1 MRLRLNLRIFSSSSD
16 STLLVRSSRADTGVH
31 SSWDALMHLMWSG
44 RFGKSLLLT
53 LTRISFWL
61 SLSLNKTGQIF
72 ALANSS
78 PEGTEIPKEVKK
90 KLCTSEKVLFLLLPD
105 AQSCVGVWVG
115 EGGRAFPG
123 ETNLGAC
130 FLLA

>member
-16 STLLVRSSRADTGVH
+16 STLLVRSSRADAGVH
-31 SSWDALMHLMWSG
+31 SSSDALMHLMWSG
-44 RFGKSLLLT
+44 RFGKSLLLM

-61 SLSLNKTGQIF
+61 SLSLDKTGQRL
-72 ALANSS
+72 ALANSC
-78 PEGTEIPKEVKK
+78 PGGIEMPKEVKK
-90 KLCTSEKVLFLLLPD
+90 ELCTSERVLFLLLPD

-115 EGGRAFPG
+115 EGGGAFPG
-123 ETNLGAC
+123 KTNLGAC